1 MKMESKPFYHLCH
14 FTRRDGSLE
23 AGPGPSLLPLTL
35 DPNELTHF
43 CNLPRTPVRFR
54 SMTVAAFPSHCLT
67 SVPPQNFFLNLVRFW
82 TVPKL
87 PLLPVR
93 QEDRLHWHP
102 GMDRGLGET
111 ESLRQGAKDPW
122 FSQHQ
127 SCFLLLPRG
136 PHTESCQAKRSVQ
149 APRNS
154 IKITALTLPGA
165 KSWKSHTRDVSPAP
179 VQPLNPSASQ
189 PPTQSPHPPFL
200 SPRLIFSPLI
210 LMALSREKGK

>member
-1 MKMESKPFYHLCH
+1 MTLYKADTGMKMESKPFYHLCH
-14 FTRRDGSLE
+14 FTRRDRSLE

-67 SVPPQNFFLNLVRFW
+67 SIPPQNFFSEFGKILDCSQ
-82 TVPKL
+82 TSIA
-87 PLLPVR
+87 PVR
-93 QEDRLHWHP
+93 QEDCLHWHP

-111 ESLRQGAKDPW
+111 ESLRQGTKDRR

-127 SCFLLLPRG
+127 SCFLLLLRG
-136 PHTESCQAKRSVQ
+136 PHMESWQAKRSAQ

-154 IKITALTLPGA
+154 VKIRSLTLPGA
-165 KSWKSHTRDVSPAP
+165 LA
-179 VQPLNPSASQ
+179 
-189 PPTQSPHPPFL
+189 
-200 SPRLIFSPLI
+200 
-210 LMALSREKGK
+210 